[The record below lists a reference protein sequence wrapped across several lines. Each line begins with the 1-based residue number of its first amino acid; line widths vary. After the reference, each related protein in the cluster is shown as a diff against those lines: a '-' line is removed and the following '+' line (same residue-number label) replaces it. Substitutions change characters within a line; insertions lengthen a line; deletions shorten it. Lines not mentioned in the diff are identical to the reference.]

1 MSLIG
6 ATQVDGFL
14 PFEQLRFGREIL
26 LSESEAIQS
35 IAESLGQ
42 DFCRA
47 ADLIFHCRGSLIV
60 SGMGKAGLIGQKL
73 MATFASTGT
82 PSHFLHP
89 AEAVHGDLGR
99 LRENDTVLVLSQ
111 SGETE
116 EIVRLLPSLQEI
128 GTPIIAMTARGEST
142 LGRSAAVVLELGSL
156 EEAGPLRLAPSTS
169 TTTMLALGDALALV
183 VSRMR
188 GFARE
193 DFARF
198 HPAGSL
204 GRKLSRVGQHCRPL
218 RMCRVAEDS
227 LTVREVFVQRSVPGR
242 RTGAIML
249 VDVEGR
255 LTGLFT
261 DSDLARLFEHRRE
274 ETLDEPIR
282 SVMTR
287 SPFTI
292 RDGAM
297 MTDAVALMA
306 DRKISELPVVDDG
319 GHPVGLIDVTD
330 VVGLFP
336 QLDDRSHCNGTGRP
350 YRIVCD
356 GDERRHA

>member
-1 MSLIG
+1 MSQEG
-6 ATQVDGFL
+6 ARVADEFSA
-14 PFEQLRFGREIL
+14 FEQLRFGREIL
-26 LSESEAIQS
+26 LSESRAIQS
-35 IAESLGQ
+35 IAASLGQ
-42 DFCRA
+42 EFCRT
-47 ADLIFHCRGSLIV
+47 ADLLFHCRGSLIV
-60 SGMGKAGLIGQKL
+60 SGMGKAGLVGQKL

-99 LRENDTVLVLSQ
+99 LRREDVVLVLSQ

-116 EIVRLLPSLQEI
+116 EILRLLPSLQELGI
-128 GTPIIAMTARGEST
+128 PIISMTARAEST
-142 LGRSAAVVLELGSL
+142 LGRSGTVVLELGAL
-156 EEAGPLRLAPSTS
+156 EEAGALRLAPSTS

-204 GRKLSRVGQHCRPL
+204 GRKLSRVGQYCRPL
-218 RMCRVAEDS
+218 RVCRVAEDS
-227 LTVREVFVQRSVPGR
+227 LSVRDVFVERSMPGR

-249 VDVEGR
+249 VDREGR

-261 DSDLARLFEHRRE
+261 DSDLARLFEHHRE

-282 SVMTR
+282 GVMT
-287 SPFTI
+287 SDPLTVQ
-292 RDGAM
+292 DGAL
-297 MTDAVALMA
+297 MTEAVSLMA
-306 DRKISELPVVDDG
+306 ERKISELPVVDDG
-319 GHPVGLIDVTD
+319 GRPKGLIDVTD

-336 QLDDRSHCNGTGRP
+336 QLEDKTPTDGTDNS
-350 YRIVCD
+350 YRLVCD
-356 GDERRHA
+356 DERRRA